1 MTAAAYVFP
10 PVLSKPVA
18 EHSAPEVEHSACDP
32 HDCFLGAEGT
42 GAEAPLTSEPPLPDA
57 EPLTSEPPL
66 ADAVPLTS
74 EAAYWDMDVD
84 PGMHTGMD
92 MDMSAPRP

>member
-1 MTAAAYVFP
+1 MRQARGADRVALDIRLALDQVEP
-10 PVLSKPVA
+10 GVVL
-18 EHSAPEVEHSACDP
+18 
-32 HDCFLGAEGT
+32 G
-42 GAEAPLTSEPPLPDA
+42 EPAFSVDTP
-57 EPLTSEPPL
+57 

-84 PGMHTGMD
+84 PGMDTGMD